1 MSQQLHELLITF
13 RRQATDTMNTINAIC
28 RTLDIDAHGSHSKR
42 IGVIQAIVCQHYEIN
57 VSAMMSRI
65 RTKRYTEPR
74 HLALFL
80 ARELTKHS
88 LEDIAH
94 AFRPDMDHGTVIH
107 AVNAV
112 TARLQCD
119 PEFYATVGTIR
130 TRCTEAIENITM
142 PLFAYA
148 KAQPE

>member
-1 MSQQLHELLITF
+1 MSQKLHELLTTF
-13 RRQATDTMNTINAIC
+13 RRQATDTMNTINSIC
-28 RTLDIDAHGSHSKR
+28 RVLDIDAHGSHSKR
-42 IGVIQAIVCQHYEIN
+42 IGIIQTIVCQHYEIN
-57 VSAMMSRI
+57 TAAMMSRI

-80 ARELTKHS
+80 SRELTKHS

-107 AVNAV
+107 ACNAV
-112 TARLQCD
+112 TSRMQTDEVFAAVVDKLRARC
-119 PEFYATVGTIR
+119 V
-130 TRCTEAIENITM
+130 EAIENITM

-148 KAQPE
+148 KTQP